1 LSYEETTDRSAISGL
16 LTFAISVCLGM
27 FASERLPSIAA
38 LIEQLT
44 QRYRDGVLASLGLYN
59 LDLSAITWDVVV
71 GVVGIF
77 WLTKLSKSPLSQIFI
92 AVVGASIG
100 GWIGLHG

>member
-1 LSYEETTDRSAISGL
+1 MRYEETTDHSAISGL
-16 LTFAISVCLGM
+16 LTFAVSVCLGM

-38 LIEQLT
+38 LIQQLS

-71 GVVGIF
+71 AVAGIF
-77 WLTKLSKSPLSQIFI
+77 WLTKLSKSPVSQIFI
-92 AVVGASIG
+92 AIVGASIG

>member
-1 LSYEETTDRSAISGL
+1 MPYEQTTDRSAISGL
-16 LTFAISVCLGM
+16 LTFTISVCMGM

-38 LIEQLT
+38 LIQQLS

-59 LDLSAITWDVVV
+59 LDLSAITWDIVVAV
-71 GVVGIF
+71 AGIF
-77 WLTKLSKSPLSQIFI
+77 WLTKLSKSPVSQIFI
-92 AVVGASIG
+92 AIVGASIG